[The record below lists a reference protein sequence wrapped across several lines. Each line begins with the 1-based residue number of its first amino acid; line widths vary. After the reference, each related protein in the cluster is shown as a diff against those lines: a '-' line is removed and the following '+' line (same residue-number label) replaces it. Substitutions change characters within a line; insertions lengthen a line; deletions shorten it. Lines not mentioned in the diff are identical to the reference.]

1 MASKT
6 KKSSTPAAQQRPAS
20 PLSPTRHS
28 RLQEKADLQ
37 NLNDRLACY
46 IDKVRYLEAENSR
59 LTREVQTT
67 QETVTREVS
76 NIKSMYDHELSDARR
91 LLDETHREKA
101 KLEIDTKRLWDE
113 NEELKASLAKKTK
126 DLVLAENSLRVN
138 ESRVNDLT
146 LKYNQAQ
153 ADAKKAIA
161 DARELEKERDKLK
174 KQVEELRKQLEEESL
189 ARVDVENN
197 NQSLRE
203 ELSFKDQV
211 SLKYVWCS
219 LNVNVRHVLFTLS
232 FVYIQFYCAIKIY
245 GIDFEDMYFLT
256 LQTQK

>member
-1 MASKT
+1 MAT
-6 KKSSTPAAQQRPAS
+6 KGKKASTPASLPRPSS

-76 NIKSMYDHELSDARR
+76 NIKQMYDHELSDARK

-113 NEELKASLAKKTK
+113 NEELKAELGKKSK
-126 DLVLAENSLRVN
+126 DLVIAENSVRVF
-138 ESRVNDLT
+138 ETRLNDLT
-146 LKYNQAQ
+146 LKCNQAQ
-153 ADAKKAIA
+153 ADAKKAIG
-161 DARELEKERDKLK
+161 DLKDLEKERDKLRK
-174 KQVEELRKQLEEESL
+174 TVEQLRKQLEEESL

-211 SLKYVWCS
+211 S
-219 LNVNVRHVLFTLS
+219 F
-232 FVYIQFYCAIKIY
+232 FF
-245 GIDFEDMYFLT
+245 FLT
-256 LQTQK
+256 YFMYQFRYFNVFT